1 MKIQEVKA
9 PQQWLKLINGD
20 YDVCFAPLTVTAL
33 STDLK
38 SGNVLT
44 AVSGEVGV
52 LAQDAKKGET
62 VVRCMVRGNPSV
74 LDKKQLIGLTS
85 ELEAALKKADLL
97 CK

>member
-1 MKIQEVKA
+1 MKIQTVK
-9 PQQWLKLINGD
+9 PCQQWLKLINGD

-33 STDLK
+33 ATDLA
-38 SGNVLT
+38 SGNVLK
-44 AVSGEVGV
+44 AVNGDVGV

-74 LDKKQLIGLTS
+74 IDKKQLIGLTD
-85 ELEAALKKADLL
+85 ELEAALKAADLL

>member
-1 MKIQEVKA
+1 MKIQTVK
-9 PQQWLKLINGD
+9 PSQQWLKLINGD

-33 STDLK
+33 TADLE
-38 SGNVLT
+38 SGNVLK

-62 VVRCMVRGNPSV
+62 VVRCMIRGNPSAI
-74 LDKKQLIGLTS
+74 DKKQLIGLTD
-85 ELEAALKKADLL
+85 ELEAALKAADLL